1 MTPGDLEQL
10 SKEDLIKI
18 IMMQAQQLAEYQ
30 VEIAAM
36 REEFKKLKADYEALK
51 MKFEKH
57 QKPPTSSKNSSQPPS
72 KDQKVNKD
80 KGKHRHK
87 HGSPFGHEKHE
98 REFVAQADH
107 ILNIRKDKCSCC
119 DTDLS
124 SERGELIKVNQITE
138 IPEAK
143 AQVIEVRQYQ
153 VVCPKCQEVQIE
165 KPPEGLDM
173 ERTFG
178 SRLEALVVYYRQEQH
193 MSYKRTQLALLYLHG
208 ITISQGG
215 IDNIMQR
222 AGNQAILRAKS
233 IEKDIKQ
240 SKVIH
245 SDETSSR
252 VMGDNWWE
260 WVFWTKQSI
269 LHIIRHNRSVDVIRD
284 VMGTSVAEVWVCDC
298 YGAQLNA
305 PAWFYQLC
313 LAHQLRNLQAVVD
326 ACPTQTWARAMQVL
340 FRYAIHL
347 HHQRHILSS
356 EQFFLQLAR
365 IENHCD
371 RLLQRSLDSPDA
383 NRLKK
388 RYLKHRQKLFVFLY
402 RSDVEP
408 TNNVSERALR
418 PSVIHRKVTGCF
430 RSDWGA
436 KAYAALASVID
447 TAELNGINAF
457 QAIQSLFPVPAL
469 PIPIGGE

>member
-1 MTPGDLEQL
+1 MNANELENL
-10 SKEDLIKI
+10 EKEDLIKI
-18 IMMQAQQLAEYQ
+18 ILMQGEQLAQ
-30 VEIAAM
+30 LRVEFE
-36 REEFKKLKADYEALK
+36 RLKADHEALK
-51 MKFEKH
+51 MKLNRN
-57 QKPPTSSKNSSQPPS
+57 QKPPTNSTNSSQPPS
-72 KDQKVNKD
+72 KDQKENLSK
-80 KGKHRHK
+80 KRHRHK
-87 HGSPFGHEKHE
+87 HGPPMGHEKHE
-98 REFVAQADH
+98 RPFVEQSDH
-107 ILNIRKDKCSCC
+107 IIEIHKKNCEHCHA
-119 DTDLS
+119 DLRA
-124 SERGELIKVNQITE
+124 EKGKLVKVNQITE
-138 IPEAK
+138 VPEGK
-143 AQVIEVRQYQ
+143 AEVIEIRQYETI
-153 VVCPKCQEVQIE
+153 CPECQHTQLE
-165 KPPEGLDM
+165 KPPVGLEM
-173 ERTFG
+173 ERAFG

-193 MSYKRTQLALLYLHG
+193 MSYKRTKEALLHLHG
-208 ITISQGG
+208 VAISQGG
-215 IDNIMQR
+215 IDVIMQR
-222 AGNQAILRAKS
+222 AGSQAIVQAKS
-233 IEKDIKQ
+233 IEKDVRQ

-313 LAHQLRNLQAVVD
+313 LAHQLRNLKAVVE
-326 ACPTQTWARAMQVL
+326 AHPTQTWARAMQVL

-347 HHQRHILSS
+347 HHQKHILSS
-356 EQFFLQLAR
+356 EQFLLQLAR

-418 PSVIHRKVTGCF
+418 PSVVHRKVTGCF

-457 QAIQSLFPVPAL
+457 QAIQSLFPAPAL
-469 PIPIGGE
+469 PIPSSGE

>member
-1 MTPGDLEQL
+1 MNANELKNLE
-10 SKEDLIKI
+10 KEDLIKI
-18 IMMQAQQLAEYQ
+18 ILMQAEQLAQ
-30 VEIAAM
+30 LRVEFE
-36 REEFKKLKADYEALK
+36 RLKADYEALK
-51 MKFEKH
+51 MKFDRN
-57 QKPPTSSKNSSQPPS
+57 QKPPTNSTNSSQPPS
-72 KDQKVNKD
+72 KDQKENLSK
-80 KGKHRHK
+80 KRHRHK
-87 HGSPFGHEKHE
+87 HGPPMGHEKHE
-98 REFVAQADH
+98 RPFVEQADH
-107 ILNIRKDKCSCC
+107 IIEIHKKNCEHCHANLRAEKGK
-119 DTDLS
+119 LV
-124 SERGELIKVNQITE
+124 KVNQITE
-138 IPEAK
+138 VPEGK
-143 AQVIEVRQYQ
+143 AEVIEIRQYETI
-153 VVCPKCQEVQIE
+153 CPECQHAQLE
-165 KPPEGLDM
+165 KPPVGLEM
-173 ERTFG
+173 ERAFG

-193 MSYKRTQLALLYLHG
+193 MSYKRTKEALLHLHG
-208 ITISQGG
+208 VAISQGG
-215 IDNIMQR
+215 IDVIMQR
-222 AGNQAILRAKS
+222 AGSQAIVQAKS
-233 IEKDIKQ
+233 IEKDVRQ

-269 LHIIRHNRSVDVIRD
+269 LHIIRYNRSVDVIRD

-313 LAHQLRNLQAVVD
+313 LAHQLRNLKAVVE
-326 ACPTQTWARAMQVL
+326 AHPTQTWARAMQVL

-356 EQFFLQLAR
+356 EQFLLQLAR

-388 RYLKHRQKLFVFLY
+388 RYIKHRQKLFVFLY

-418 PSVIHRKVTGCF
+418 PSVVHRKVTGCF

-447 TAELNGINAF
+447 TAELNSINAF

-469 PIPIGGE
+469 PIPSSGE

>member
-1 MTPGDLEQL
+1 M
-10 SKEDLIKI
+10 
-18 IMMQAQQLAEYQ
+18 
-30 VEIAAM
+30 
-36 REEFKKLKADYEALK
+36 
-51 MKFEKH
+51 
-57 QKPPTSSKNSSQPPS
+57 
-72 KDQKVNKD
+72 
-80 KGKHRHK
+80 
-87 HGSPFGHEKHE
+87 GHEKHE
-98 REFVAQADH
+98 RPFVEQADH
-107 ILNIRKDKCSCC
+107 IIEIHKKNCEHCHA
-119 DTDLS
+119 DLRA
-124 SERGELIKVNQITE
+124 EKGKLVKVNQITE
-138 IPEAK
+138 VPEGK
-143 AQVIEVRQYQ
+143 AEVIEIRQYETI
-153 VVCPKCQEVQIE
+153 CPECQHAQLE
-165 KPPEGLDM
+165 KPPVGLEM
-173 ERTFG
+173 ERAFG

-193 MSYKRTQLALLYLHG
+193 MSYKRTKAALLHLHG
-208 ITISQGG
+208 VAISQGG
-215 IDNIMQR
+215 IDVIMQR
-222 AGNQAILRAKS
+222 AGSQAIVQAKS
-233 IEKDIKQ
+233 IEKDVRQ

-313 LAHQLRNLQAVVD
+313 LAHQLRNLKAVVE
-326 ACPTQTWARAMQVL
+326 AHPTQTWARAMQVL

-356 EQFFLQLAR
+356 EQFLLQLAR

-371 RLLQRSLDSPDA
+371 RLLQRSLDPPDA

-418 PSVIHRKVTGCF
+418 PSVVHRKVTGCF

-457 QAIQSLFPVPAL
+457 QAIQSLFPSPAL
-469 PIPIGGE
+469 PIPYTGE